1 MTSQDPNLLLKILS
15 MSVKYFEIFLEDDN
29 NVNSHN
35 LFQVRQKK
43 KRYDVFLI
51 KLPGF
56 FFCITCSSYNMK
68 IQGN

>member
-35 LFQVRQKK
+35 L
-43 KRYDVFLI
+43 
-51 KLPGF
+51 G
-56 FFCITCSSYNMK
+56 
-68 IQGN
+68 